1 MAAAPHSDSPSRRPR
16 RCWGPGDTEEVGAN
30 RPRRAPR
37 SPLSPHP
44 RSGEKSRRT
53 EEGGFF
59 AASPQ
64 ILPSQS
70 RAAEGGQ
77 DTEQAG
83 LISPITKPARPVC
96 KLAAQHCLEVP
107 LHREG
112 VAAAPLPLPQVPL
125 AVLARAGVQ
134 GRGQW
139 AGWGRDLGEVPPLGH
154 QPSARPRGGRREREA
169 RLRAPDGGGPPVLE
183 WAWKAVRGI

>member
-1 MAAAPHSDSPSRRPR
+1 MLESGRHGRD
-16 RCWGPGDTEEVGAN
+16 WGQPAKTG
-30 RPRRAPR
+30 PR

-83 LISPITKPARPVC
+83 LISPITKPARPVR
-96 KLAAQHCLEVP
+96 KLAARHCLEVP

-112 VAAAPLPLPQVPL
+112 VAAAPLPPAASAPGSLGP
-125 AVLARAGVQ
+125 
-134 GRGQW
+134 
-139 AGWGRDLGEVPPLGH
+139 GWGPGAWPVGGVGEGSGEVPPLGH

-169 RLRAPDGGGPPVLE
+169 RLQAPDGGGPPVLE